1 VEVVELGVIMVRL
14 DAEVVGEMGVQAW
27 PGGGTPAV
35 PCHGRAGV
43 VEEVKAAALGQH
55 GGF

>member
-1 VEVVELGVIMVRL
+1 MEVVELGIIVVRL
-14 DAEVVGEMGVQAW
+14 DAEVVSEMGVEAW
-27 PGGGTPAV
+27 LGGGTPAV

-43 VEEVKAAALGQH
+43 VEEVKAAALGRH